1 MDCCNNKGLEVAF
14 RHGPNAQS
22 QSSEYFPVPQGF
34 RSTRKFGSASWWR
47 RPVSHGRLSRSSAK
61 LLPRPRSRRPGSEL
75 QDSADRRC
83 WCAEDPL
90 GKILCGT
97 MRKIAAGENYSLLA
111 TIDDPA
117 VVAAID
123 RALATAGYAER

>member
-1 MDCCNNKGLEVAF
+1 
-14 RHGPNAQS
+14 
-22 QSSEYFPVPQGF
+22 
-34 RSTRKFGSASWWR
+34 
-47 RPVSHGRLSRSSAK
+47 
-61 LLPRPRSRRPGSEL
+61 
-75 QDSADRRC
+75 
-83 WCAEDPL
+83 
-90 GKILCGT
+90 